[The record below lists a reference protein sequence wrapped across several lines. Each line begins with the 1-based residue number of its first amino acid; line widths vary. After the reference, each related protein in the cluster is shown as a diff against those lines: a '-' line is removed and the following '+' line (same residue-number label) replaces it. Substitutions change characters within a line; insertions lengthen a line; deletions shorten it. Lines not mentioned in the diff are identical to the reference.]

1 MAFSDI
7 NQFATEFAIRTQLN
21 YYNLLRQETTEPEK
35 IAEIGEKVAA
45 LHTIM
50 REKGYVDIEFCCGTQ
65 LMNSVLGLLVF
76 PEQQLYQEI
85 SQYYNQEKWAF
96 DFPTLSRYVFS
107 DDPACFES
115 TYTYFD
121 NRRGA
126 TLPERITP
134 RNVLKHM
141 RNAVSHKKI
150 SLFPVQAD
158 GDGGINQVT
167 HIVFKDSSDDHPDP
181 HFFLKIRRDDFE
193 SVMLEISS
201 YFINID
207 SVRERDARR

>member
-45 LHTIM
+45 LHAIM

-76 PEQQLYQEI
+76 PEQQLYHKISKYSDRKKWEI
-85 SQYYNQEKWAF
+85 
-96 DFPTLSRYVFS
+96 DFPMLSRYVFS
-107 DDPACFES
+107 NDPNRFES
-115 TYTYFD
+115 TYTY
-121 NRRGA
+121 NKYGA
-126 TLPERITP
+126 KCPESITP
-134 RNVLKHM
+134 LNVLKHM

-150 SLFPVQAD
+150 TLFPVQAD
-158 GDGGINQVT
+158 GGGTLNQVT
-167 HIVFKDSSDDHPDP
+167 HIVFKDFSDDNPEQY
-181 HFFLKIRRDDFE
+181 FFLKIPRDDFE

-207 SVRERDARR
+207 SIRDRDARR